1 MPKLSKSINKD
12 NEKKKIENEQSNWS
26 LSKKV
31 EKENNRNENNNE
43 NIENAS
49 KISVSKEGAKIKSVA
64 SVIEITD
71 WLLSLIGDG
80 VFEQLKT
87 NPYLQLPYTSDDITT
102 KEWLAKAIKT
112 IFTQENIKNI
122 GTQIHTN
129 HIKIVELQQAAQ
141 KAEAEKIAFKEK
153 FNQKFQAIKAEI
165 GEVEDDKYE
174 IEKQLHSAIPISLLI
189 NEFYRDPEDHSEE
202 LKKLIN
208 TLQEALT
215 NKDDKVA
222 KFIMRFSKGYLYL
235 KSTFEQLSDNEK
247 DNLNTIHNAL
257 TVLLSNISN
266 IHIAERR
273 PLLDIIAKIC
283 SNKFSEYDIISPEQT
298 LQLDPEIH
306 NAAGKGSATIIEGI
320 TFAAVRKK
328 SRKAVIYADVIV

>member
-12 NEKKKIENEQSNWS
+12 NEKKKKENEQSNWS

-31 EKENNRNENNNE
+31 EKENNTNE
-43 NIENAS
+43 NINENQQDT
-49 KISVSKEGAKIKSVA
+49 KISTIKNGTKINSGASIN
-64 SVIEITD
+64 EITE
-71 WLLSLIGDG
+71 WLISLTGDG

-122 GTQIHTN
+122 GTQIYTN
-129 HIKIVELQQAAQ
+129 HLKITELQQVAQ

-153 FNQKFQAIKAEI
+153 FNQKFQAIKSEI
-165 GEVEDDKYE
+165 GEAEDDKYE
-174 IEKQLHSAIPISLLI
+174 LEKQLHSAIPISLLI

-202 LKKLIN
+202 LKKLIS
-208 TLQEALT
+208 TLQDALKD
-215 NKDDKVA
+215 KDDKIA

-247 DNLNTIHNAL
+247 DNLDKIHNAL

-266 IHIAERR
+266 THIAERR

-306 NAAGKGSATIIEGI
+306 DASGKGSATIKEGV
-320 TFAAVRKK
+320 TFAVVRKK